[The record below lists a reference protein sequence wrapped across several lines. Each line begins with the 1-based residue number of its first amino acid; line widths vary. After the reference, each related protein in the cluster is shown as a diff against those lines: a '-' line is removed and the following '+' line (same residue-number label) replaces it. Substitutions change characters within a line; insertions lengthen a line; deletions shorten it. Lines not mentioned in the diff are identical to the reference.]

1 MFALDQVVPWGRSFE
16 EYRRMF
22 ALSEA
27 DLQLRILG
35 CADGPASFNAESTRR
50 GTTVI
55 SIDPLYRLDTKT
67 IRDRIAATYDQMLLQ
82 AQRNLQ
88 QFVWDTIQ
96 SVEELG
102 RIRMQAMEAFLSDY
116 DLGKRQGRYVD
127 AELPSIA
134 FPDKSFD
141 LALCSHFLFLYTE
154 HLSEAFHRSA
164 ILELCRVA
172 HEVRIFPLLALDGR
186 TSRYVASMVNDLSD
200 SYEVALETVPYEF
213 QRGGNQM
220 MRVRPFK
227 TERVSAYSQ
236 STERMTRTPNS

>member
-22 ALSEA
+22 ALSDA
-27 DLQLRILG
+27 DFQLRILG

-67 IRDRIAATYDQMLLQ
+67 IRDRIAARYDQMLLQ

-102 RIRMQAMEAFLSDY
+102 RIRMQAMEAFLGDY

-141 LALCSHFLFLYTE
+141 VALCSHFLFLYTE

-172 HEVRIFPLLALDGR
+172 REVRIFPLLALDGR
-186 TSRYVASMVNDLSD
+186 ISRYVASMVNDLSD

-220 MRVRPFK
+220 MRVRPLQI
-227 TERVSAYSQ
+227 ERV
-236 STERMTRTPNS
+236 RMRPIASE

>member
-1 MFALDQVVPWGRSFE
+1 MFTLDQVVPWGRSFE

-96 SVEELG
+96 SVGELG

-116 DLGKRQGRYVD
+116 DMGKCQGRYVD

-141 LALCSHFLFLYTE
+141 VALCSHFLFLYTE

-227 TERVSAYSQ
+227 ANECAYNQIAS
-236 STERMTRTPNS
+236 E